1 MSQAASHPVETPP
14 SHPTAIQPHPPVVAA
29 ALRTWLRYVV
39 PLTLLSAIAVS
50 PALVLALRARPSLDP
65 AGARAALTLGWEMIA
80 LAAFGQLV
88 LVGGAAAITRAR
100 PSPSQVGALG
110 GGLVQ
115 LARAIVP
122 CLAAVAAVA
131 VGGLALVV
139 PGLVL
144 LVLLALT
151 GASPARGVPAAL
163 ADSITAAR
171 AQLPATALAV
181 FAMLAIDVAIGV
193 AAQRAF
199 VVPLPRQPAPAQ
211 LAQLRLFVRV
221 IALALVLISPLP
233 ATVLATIR
241 TRAAPPPP

>member
-1 MSQAASHPVETPP
+1 METSP
-14 SHPTAIQPHPPVVAA
+14 SHPTAIQPRPPVVAA
-29 ALRTWLRYVV
+29 ALRTWLRYLV

-65 AGARAALTLGWEMIA
+65 AGARATLTLGWEMIA
-80 LAAFGQLV
+80 LAALGQLI
-88 LVGGAAAITRAR
+88 LVGGAAAITRAH
-100 PSPSQVGALG
+100 PSQPSQLRALG

-131 VGGLALVV
+131 IGGLALVV

-163 ADSITAAR
+163 ADSIAAAR
-171 AQLPATALAV
+171 VQLPATALAV
-181 FAMLAIDVAIGV
+181 AAMLAIDVAIGV
-193 AAQRAF
+193 AAQRVF
-199 VVPLPRQPAPAQ
+199 IVPLPRQPAPAQ

-221 IALALVLISPLP
+221 IALALVVVSPLP

-241 TRAAPPPP
+241 TRAAPSP

>member
-1 MSQAASHPVETPP
+1 MSQAAGHPGATPP
-14 SHPTAIQPHPPVVAA
+14 SLPPALRPGPPVVAA
-29 ALRTWLRYVV
+29 ALSTWLRYLV

-50 PALVLALRARPSLDP
+50 PALVLALRARPPLDP
-65 AGARAALTLGWEMIA
+65 AGARAALTLGWEMIG
-80 LAAFGQLV
+80 LAAFGQLI
-88 LVGGAAAITRAR
+88 LVGGAAAVTRAR
-100 PSPSQVGALG
+100 PSQLRALG
-110 GGLVQ
+110 GGLMQ

-122 CLAAVAAVA
+122 CLAAVAAIA
-131 VGGLALVV
+131 LGGLALVV

-144 LVLLALT
+144 FVLLALT

-163 ADSITAAR
+163 ADSIAAAR

-199 VVPLPRQPAPAQ
+199 IAPLPRQPAPAQ
-211 LAQLRLFVRV
+211 LAQLRLFVHV
-221 IALALVLISPLP
+221 IALALVILSPLP

-241 TRAAPPPP
+241 TRAAPPPA

>member
-1 MSQAASHPVETPP
+1 
-14 SHPTAIQPHPPVVAA
+14 VVAA
-29 ALRTWLRYVV
+29 ALGTWLRYLV

-50 PALVLALRARPSLDP
+50 PALVLALRARPPLDP

-80 LAAFGQLV
+80 LAAFGQLI
-88 LVGGAAAITRAR
+88 LVGGAAAITRAQ
-100 PSPSQVGALG
+100 PSQPSQLGALG
-110 GGLVQ
+110 GGAVQ

-122 CLAAVAAVA
+122 CLAAAAA
-131 VGGLALVV
+131 IAIGGLALVV

-163 ADSITAAR
+163 ADSIAAAR
-171 AQLPATALAV
+171 TQLPATALAV
-181 FAMLAIDVAIGV
+181 AAMLAIDVAIGV

-221 IALALVLISPLP
+221 IALALVVVSPLP